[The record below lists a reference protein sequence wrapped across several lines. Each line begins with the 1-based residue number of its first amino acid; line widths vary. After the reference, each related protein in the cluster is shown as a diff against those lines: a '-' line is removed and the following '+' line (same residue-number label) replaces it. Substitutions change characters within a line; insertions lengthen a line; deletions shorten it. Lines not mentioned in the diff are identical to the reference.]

1 MLGFMI
7 QCLSSPTLYME
18 NNIQKSDLTDASA
31 SGISIYNKI
40 TDPLEAIKVM
50 GAMIAESG
58 MFGCQ
63 KHEQGMVLAMQCLAE
78 GKAPLEMAKTYHIV
92 EGKLS
97 MRADAMLGRFLTT
110 GGKVKWLE
118 RSNDKVSAN
127 FSHGDNENVLIEA
140 SIEDMKKNGVAM
152 DKTGKYLKANWQKFP
167 RQMLTA
173 RVISEGVRL
182 LAPQLIAG
190 VYTPEEVQ
198 DFTNDSKPATPV
210 ARVSVAPTQV
220 KAEVL
225 EVMPEAAPAE
235 TSAAGRAK
243 LNDRLHD
250 LLLIH
255 EPRASQELIKLGY
268 IKEGQTYTDLDPMSA
283 CRLLDNPAKFLAR
296 IQN

>member
-1 MLGFMI
+1 M
-7 QCLSSPTLYME
+7 QDNT
-18 NNIQKSDLTDASA
+18 QKSETIDANQQGNSIA
-31 SGISIYNKI
+31 IYNKI
-40 TDPLEAIKVM
+40 SDPIEAIKVM

-58 MFGCQ
+58 MFGCN

-78 GKAPLEMAKTYHIV
+78 GKAPLELAKTYHIV

-118 RSNDKVSAN
+118 RTNDKVSAN
-127 FSHGDNENVLIEA
+127 FSHGDNDNVLIEA
-140 SIEDMKKNGVAM
+140 SLEDMKKNGVAM

-198 DFTNDSKPATPV
+198 DFSNDSKP
-210 ARVSVAPTQV
+210 VAPVTRV
-220 KAEVL
+220 AIAPTKVEALEVL
-225 EVMPEAAPAE
+225 PEAAPAE
-235 TSAAGRAK
+235 VSTAGRDK
-243 LNDRLHD
+243 LNQRLHD

-255 EPRASQELIKLGY
+255 EPKATEELVRLGY
-268 IKEGQTYTDLDPMSA
+268 IKDGQTYTDLDPMSA
-283 CRLLDNPAKFLAR
+283 VRLLDNPAKFLAR
-296 IQN
+296 IQ

>member
-1 MLGFMI
+1 
-7 QCLSSPTLYME
+7 ME
-18 NNIQKSDLTDASA
+18 NNIQKSDLTDANA

-118 RSNDKVSAN
+118 RTNTKVSAH
-127 FSHGDNENVLIEA
+127 FSHGDNENVLIES
-140 SIEDMKKNGVAM
+140 SIEDMKANGVAM
-152 DKTGKYLKANWQKFP
+152 DKTGKYLKTNWQKFP

-198 DFTNDSKPATPV
+198 DFTNDSKPMAPV
-210 ARVSVAPTQV
+210 ARVATASMPV
-220 KAEVL
+220 KVEAL
-225 EVMPEAAPAE
+225 EVMPVAE
-235 TSAAGRAK
+235 SVEVSSAGREK
-243 LNDRLHD
+243 LNTRLHD

-255 EPRASQELIKLGY
+255 EPKATQELIRLGY
-268 IKEGQTYTDLDPMSA
+268 IKEGQTYVELDPMAA

-296 IQN
+296 IQS

>member
-1 MLGFMI
+1 M
-7 QCLSSPTLYME
+7 QDNT
-18 NNIQKSDLTDASA
+18 QKSEIVDASNQ
-31 SGISIYNKI
+31 SNSIGIYNKI
-40 TDPLEAIKVM
+40 NDPIEAIKVM

-58 MFGCQ
+58 MFGCT

-78 GKAPLEMAKTYHIV
+78 GKAPLELAKTYHMV

-118 RSNDKVSAN
+118 RTNDKVSAN
-127 FSHGDNENVLIEA
+127 FSHGDNENVLIES

-152 DKTGKYLKANWQKFP
+152 DKTGKYLKPNWQKYP

-198 DFTNDSKPATPV
+198 DFASDNNRPAPV
-210 ARVSVAPTQV
+210 QVSVSKSEPKQVAPIEVVSTEEKSASR
-220 KAEVL
+220 KAL
-225 EVMPEAAPAE
+225 
-235 TSAAGRAK
+235 
-243 LNDRLHD
+243 DQRLHD

-255 EPRASQELIKLGY
+255 EPAATNELMKLGY
-268 IKEGQTYTDLDPMSA
+268 IQHGQTYTDLDPLSA
-283 CRLLDNPAKFLAR
+283 LKLLDNSAKFIAR
-296 IQN
+296 ISK

>member
-1 MLGFMI
+1 M
-7 QCLSSPTLYME
+7 QDNT
-18 NNIQKSDLTDASA
+18 QKSEIIDVSQQGTSI
-31 SGISIYNKI
+31 GIYNKI
-40 TDPLEAIKVM
+40 NDPIEAIKVM
-50 GAMIAESG
+50 GSMIAESG

-78 GKAPLEMAKTYHIV
+78 GKAPLELAKTYHIV

-118 RSNDKVSAN
+118 RSNTKVSAN

-140 SIEDMKKNGVAM
+140 SLEDMKANGVAM

-198 DFTNDSKPATPV
+198 DFTNDSKPSAPAMRV
-210 ARVSVAPTQV
+210 ASQPTKV
-220 KAEVL
+220 EAL
-225 EVMPEAAPAE
+225 EVVPEAAPIE
-235 TSAAGRAK
+235 TSAASREK
-243 LNDRLHD
+243 LNNRLHD
-250 LLLIH
+250 LLLVH
-255 EPRASQELIKLGY
+255 EPRATQELIKLGY

-283 CRLLDNPAKFLAR
+283 VRLLDNPSKFLAR
-296 IQN
+296 IQ

>member
-1 MLGFMI
+1 MDNNTNKSEIVDVSQQG
-7 QCLSSPTLYME
+7 SS
-18 NNIQKSDLTDASA
+18 I
-31 SGISIYNKI
+31 GIYNKI
-40 TDPLEAIKVM
+40 NDPIEAIKVM
-50 GAMIAESG
+50 GSMIAESG

-78 GKAPLEMAKTYHIV
+78 GKAPLELAKTYHIV

-118 RSNDKVSAN
+118 RTNEKVSAN
-127 FSHGDNENVLIEA
+127 FSHGDNENILIEA
-140 SIEDMKKNGVAM
+140 TFEDMKKSGVAM
-152 DKTGKYLKANWQKFP
+152 DKSGKYVKANWQRHP

-198 DFTNDSKPATPV
+198 DFSNDSRPSAPSV
-210 ARVSVAPTQV
+210 RVPVAPTKV
-220 KAEVL
+220 ESL
-225 EVMPEAAPAE
+225 EVMPEAAPIE
-235 TSAAGRAK
+235 VSSAGREK
-243 LNDRLHD
+243 LNQRLHD

-255 EPRASQELIKLGY
+255 EPKATQELIRLGY
-268 IKEGQTYTDLDPMSA
+268 IKEGQTYTDLDPMAA

>member
-1 MLGFMI
+1 M
-7 QCLSSPTLYME
+7 QDNTP
-18 NNIQKSDLTDASA
+18 KSEIVDASQQGT
-31 SGISIYNKI
+31 SIGIYNKI
-40 TDPLEAIKVM
+40 NDPIEAIKVM
-50 GAMIAESG
+50 GSMIAESG

-78 GKAPLEMAKTYHIV
+78 GKAPLELAKTYHIV

-118 RSNDKVSAN
+118 RTNEKVSAN

-140 SIEDMKKNGVAM
+140 SLEDMKKNGVAM

-198 DFTNDSKPATPV
+198 DFTNDSKPAAPAARVPV
-210 ARVSVAPTQV
+210 AVQPVTKVDVIDVPSEPAPI
-220 KAEVL
+220 
-225 EVMPEAAPAE
+225 E
-235 TSAAGRAK
+235 TSSSGREK
-243 LNDRLHD
+243 LNARLHD

-255 EPRASQELIKLGY
+255 EPKATQELIRLGY
-268 IKEGQTYTDLDPMSA
+268 IKEGQTYIDLDPMSA
-283 CRLLDNPAKFLAR
+283 VRLLDNPAKFLSR

>member
-1 MLGFMI
+1 M
-7 QCLSSPTLYME
+7 QDNT
-18 NNIQKSDLTDASA
+18 QKSEIVDASQQGT
-31 SGISIYNKI
+31 SIGIYNKI
-40 TDPLEAIKVM
+40 NDPIEAIKVM
-50 GAMIAESG
+50 GSMIAESG

-78 GKAPLEMAKTYHIV
+78 GKAPLELAKTYHIV

-118 RSNDKVSAN
+118 RSNTKVSAN

-140 SIEDMKKNGVAM
+140 SLEDMKKNGVAM

-198 DFTNDSKPATPV
+198 DFSNDSKPAAPSMRV
-210 ARVSVAPTQV
+210 AAQPV

-225 EVMPEAAPAE
+225 EVVPEAQNDE
-235 TSAAGRAK
+235 VSEAGRKK

-283 CRLLDNPAKFLAR
+283 CRLLDSPAKFLAR
-296 IQN
+296 IQ

>member
-1 MLGFMI
+1 M
-7 QCLSSPTLYME
+7 QDNTH
-18 NNIQKSDLTDASA
+18 KSDLAEASTQ
-31 SGISIYNKI
+31 GIAIYNKI
-40 TDPLEAIKVM
+40 SDPIEAIKVM

-78 GKAPLEMAKTYHIV
+78 GKAPLELAKTYHIV

-118 RSNDKVSAN
+118 RGNEKVSAN
-127 FSHGDNENVLIEA
+127 FSHGDNENVLIE
-140 SIEDMKKNGVAM
+140 SSLEDMKKNGVAM

-198 DFTNDSKPATPV
+198 DFSNDSKPVAPV
-210 ARVSVAPTQV
+210 ARVATAPIPV
-220 KAEVL
+220 KAEV
-225 EVMPEAAPAE
+225 VDIMPEAEVAE
-235 TSAAGRAK
+235 VSVAGREK
-243 LNDRLHD
+243 LNTRLHD

-255 EPRASQELIKLGY
+255 EPRATQELIRLGY
-268 IKEGQTYTDLDPMSA
+268 IKDGQTYVDLDPMAA
-283 CRLLDNPAKFLAR
+283 CRLLDSPAKFLSR
-296 IQN
+296 IQS

>member
-1 MLGFMI
+1 M
-7 QCLSSPTLYME
+7 QDNT
-18 NNIQKSDLTDASA
+18 QKSEIIDVSQQANSI
-31 SGISIYNKI
+31 GIYNKI
-40 TDPLEAIKVM
+40 SDPIEAIKVM
-50 GAMIAESG
+50 GSMIAESG

-78 GKAPLEMAKTYHIV
+78 GKAPLELAKTYHIV

-118 RSNDKVSAN
+118 RSNTKVSAN

-140 SIEDMKKNGVAM
+140 SLEDMKANGVAM

-198 DFTNDSKPATPV
+198 DFTNDSKP
-210 ARVSVAPTQV
+210 VAPAMRVAAQPV

-225 EVMPEAAPAE
+225 EVVPEAAPIE
-235 TSAAGRAK
+235 TSAAGREK
-243 LNDRLHD
+243 LNNRLHD
-250 LLLIH
+250 LLLVH
-255 EPRASQELIKLGY
+255 EPRATQELIKLGY

-283 CRLLDNPAKFLAR
+283 VRLLDNPSKFLAR
-296 IQN
+296 IQ

>member
-1 MLGFMI
+1 M
-7 QCLSSPTLYME
+7 QDNT
-18 NNIQKSDLTDASA
+18 QKSEIIDVSQQANSI
-31 SGISIYNKI
+31 GIYNKI
-40 TDPLEAIKVM
+40 SDPIEAIKVM
-50 GAMIAESG
+50 GSMIAESG

-78 GKAPLEMAKTYHIV
+78 GKAPLELAKTYHIV

-118 RSNDKVSAN
+118 RSNTKVSAN

-140 SIEDMKKNGVAM
+140 SLEDMKANGVAM

-198 DFTNDSKPATPV
+198 DFTNDSKP
-210 ARVSVAPTQV
+210 VAPAMRIAAQPV

-225 EVMPEAAPAE
+225 EVAPEAAPIE
-235 TSAAGRAK
+235 TSAAGREK
-243 LNDRLHD
+243 LNNRLHD
-250 LLLIH
+250 LLLVH
-255 EPRASQELIKLGY
+255 EPRATQELIKLGY

-283 CRLLDNPAKFLAR
+283 VRLLDNPAKFLAR
-296 IQN
+296 IQ